1 MNELYIYM
9 CIFFYFL
16 SCLGLRDRIY
26 VFAEIVVE
34 KLVMET
40 HDWLVL

>member
-1 MNELYIYM
+1 M
-9 CIFFYFL
+9 CIFLYFL